1 MPPTPETLDLL
12 NGLLAYDPR
21 KRLTTRD
28 AAAHPYFTS
37 WPLPQPPEAM
47 PSFAAHS
54 FSRHTGV
61 RLGVGVGVG
70 LLTVQL
76 VPDEGRLGRDS
87 LEEIWGDIGEIS
99 GRYTEDIGAA

>member
-1 MPPTPETLDLL
+1 MALGGGGGIGV
-12 NGLLAYDPR
+12 GL
-21 KRLTTRD
+21 
-28 AAAHPYFTS
+28 
-37 WPLPQPPEAM
+37 
-47 PSFAAHS
+47 
-54 FSRHTGV
+54 GV